1 MLGRWN
7 DLATTKPDCAQ
18 QLCDISAVLSMKWL
32 TNNWV
37 RTPSTLID
45 DTVLA
50 EPIET
55 ARTGLEP
62 GPGGESPPSR
72 TTQRAAARQNAAAL
86 QDAADH
92 VATGVDLID
101 ELDVV
106 DGVENCLADHGE
118 AAIAQPA

>member
-1 MLGRWN
+1 MG
-7 DLATTKPDCAQ
+7 
-18 QLCDISAVLSMKWL
+18 WL

-72 TTQRAAARQNAAAL
+72 TTQRAAARQNAA
-86 QDAADH
+86 DH
-92 VATGVDLID
+92 VETGVDPSD
-101 ELDVV
+101 ENDVDV
-106 DGVENCLADHGE
+106 GFEDHVEAVPTAPAPRINPVGRFRLARSL
-118 AAIAQPA
+118 Q